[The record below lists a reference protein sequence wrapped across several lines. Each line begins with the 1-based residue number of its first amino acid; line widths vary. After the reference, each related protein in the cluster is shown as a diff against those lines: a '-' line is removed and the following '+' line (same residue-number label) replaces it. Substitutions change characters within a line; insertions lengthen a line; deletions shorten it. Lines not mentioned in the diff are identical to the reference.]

1 MTDREAGWQPSASID
16 TLRARAELLAR
27 VRVFFA
33 ERGVLEVD
41 TPLLCRAG
49 ATDVLL
55 ESVLA
60 ADPLGGARPWY
71 LQTSP
76 EFAMKR
82 LLAAGSGPIYQLCK
96 AFRQGEAGR
105 HHNPEFS
112 MLEWYRPGWDDQ
124 QLMDEVVALASLVVG
139 PRPVEQISYRE
150 AFQRQLGID
159 PHRASLDELRALARE
174 HVCVGFDSD
183 ERDTWLDL
191 LISHCLQPGFG
202 RGCFTFLRGYPASQA
217 ALARIE
223 QDELGVPVARRF
235 ELYIDGIEIA
245 NGYHELVD
253 AAEQAV
259 RFAVDNARRATLGL
273 PEVVVDE
280 HLLQAMQAGLPEC
293 AGVALGFDRL
303 VMLALG
309 AERLGEVLSFSA
321 DRA

>member
-1 MTDREAGWQPSASID
+1 MMHDAPAWQPSASLD
-16 TLRARAELLAR
+16 NLRARAALLAR
-27 VRVFFA
+27 VRAFFA
-33 ERGVLEVD
+33 ERGVMEVE

-55 ESVLA
+55 ASVLVRNPLA
-60 ADPLGGARPWY
+60 EGADWY

-96 AFRQGEAGR
+96 AFRHGEQGR

-124 QLMDEVVALASLVVG
+124 QLMDEVVALASLALG
-139 PRPVEQISYRE
+139 ARPVEQLSYRE

-159 PHRASLDELRALARE
+159 PHSASLQELRAVAQA

-191 LISHCLQPGFG
+191 LISHCLQSQFG
-202 RGCFTFLRGYPASQA
+202 RGCFTFLRDYPASQA

-223 QDELGVPVARRF
+223 QDAWGVPVARRF

-253 AAEQAV
+253 GAEQAR
-259 RFAVDNARRATLGL
+259 RFAADNQQRRALGL

-280 HLLQAMQAGLPEC
+280 RLLAALSHGMPEC

-303 VMLALG
+303 LMLAQGASRLAEILSFE
-309 AERLGEVLSFSA
+309 AERA
-321 DRA
+321 